1 MSGVVAIPPRGA
13 YIARMAS
20 SPAAPIADDV
30 AALPVDPFRRT
41 MLMIT
46 VICVTVMQVLDQTI
60 ANVAL
65 PHMQGALG
73 AAPDTISWVLTSYI
87 VAAAVA
93 TPVTG
98 WLSDRLGRRALLIM
112 TVTGFTGA
120 SALCAVSVSL
130 PMIVAAR
137 LLQGTFGAFIIPAG
151 QALMLDINPKSR
163 HPQAM
168 MVWGLAVMVAPVL
181 GPVLGGWLTDTF
193 DWRWVFLINLPIGAV
208 SLAGLLVFMP
218 RGVSRA
224 SRFDLTGFVLML
236 VAIGAFQLMLDRGQ
250 QNDWFQSVE
259 TLIEAGLAVSA
270 GWAFVIHTL
279 SDPDPLMPGALFR
292 DRNLIVSTVFVLMVM
307 GLIMSSSALTPQL
320 LQSLMGYNAYGAGM
334 VTAPRGVA
342 MAMAM
347 LFGGKLAQVID
358 RRLLILFGM
367 MLTAISMRMMMGF
380 APDMSGSTVMIS
392 GVVQGFGFGFV
403 FLPLN
408 LMAFGTLDPRYRTQG
423 AGLYSLSRSMS
434 GSIAISLMAT
444 LIARQMQVSHSDLV
458 QHVTTQSVP
467 VIGQLAEGAI
477 GGAAGMVTAMVN
489 GEINRQASMIAY
501 IDSFTVMFWLTLAAA
516 PLVLLLKGGARAAP
530 APEHA
535 VAME

>member
-1 MSGVVAIPPRGA
+1 
-13 YIARMAS
+13 MAS
-20 SPAAPIADDV
+20 SPATVPSDDV
-30 AALPVDPFRRT
+30 ALLPVDPLRRT
-41 MLMIT
+41 MLMT
-46 VICVTVMQVLDQTI
+46 LVICVTVMQVLDQTI

-130 PMIVAAR
+130 PMIVGAR

-163 HPQAM
+163 HAQAM
-168 MVWGLAVMVAPVL
+168 MMWGLAVMVAPVL

-193 DWRWVFLINLPIGAV
+193 DWRWVFMINVPIGAV
-208 SLAGLLVFMP
+208 ALAGLLIFMP

-259 TLIEAGLAVSA
+259 TLVEAGLAISA

-292 DRNLIVSTVFVLMVM
+292 DRNLVVSSVFVLMVM
-307 GLIMSSSALTPQL
+307 GLIMASSALTPQL
-320 LQSLMGYNAYGAGM
+320 LQGAMGYDAYGAGL

-342 MAMAM
+342 MAVAM
-347 LFGGKLAQVID
+347 LMGGKLAQVID

-367 MLTAISMRMMMGF
+367 ALTAVSMRMMMGF
-380 APDMSGSTVMIS
+380 APDMGGWTVMSS

-408 LMAFGTLDPRYRTQG
+408 LMAFGTLDARYRTQG

-434 GSIAISLMAT
+434 ASIAISLMAT
-444 LIARQMQVSHSDLV
+444 LIARQVQVSHADLV
-458 QHVTTQSVP
+458 QHVTTQSIP
-467 VIGQLAEGAI
+467 LIGQMAEGSI
-477 GGAAGMVTAMVN
+477 GGAAAIVTAMVN
-489 GEINRQASMIAY
+489 GEITRQAGMIAY
-501 IDSFTVMFWLTLAAA
+501 IDAFTVMFWLTIVAT
-516 PLVLLLKGGARAAP
+516 PLVLLLKGAQPSAP
-530 APEHA
+530 DAGHA